1 MGRSRVCSGG
11 TPGLRVTSIHHSVKP
26 RIIARPTQP
35 ARSQKE
41 AASAGRATMEVSPRG
56 PSSAR
61 GGPPVDGR
69 NAITG
74 STRERPDP
82 GNGWAQPV
90 QYLDLERF
98 DFPQTSQTT

>member
-1 MGRSRVCSGG
+1 
-11 TPGLRVTSIHHSVKP
+11 HSVKP

-41 AASAGRATMEVSPRG
+41 VASAGRATMEVLSRS

-61 GGPPVDGR
+61 GAPPEKGR

-74 STRERPDP
+74 SIRERPDP
-82 GNGWAQPV
+82 GNGCAQPV
-90 QYLDLERF
+90 QYFDLERF
-98 DFPQTSQTT
+98 DFPQTSQTTDMVATPWNRRR